1 MASQKSYEIIVNG
14 RKHEV
19 GAEITFEEV
28 VKLAYGA
35 TTSNQTFTVTYRRG
49 QGNKPQSSL
58 RDGEST
64 KVKEGMIFN
73 VTATTKS

>member
-1 MASQKSYEIIVNG
+1 MSSQKTYEIVVNG
-14 RKHEV
+14 RKRDV
-19 GAEITFEEV
+19 DAEITFAEV
-28 VKLAYGA
+28 VKLAFGA